1 MWLCQYPLNTIPK
14 EFVKINKGKKIHPAT
29 WLYNLSNELS
39 KNREID
45 LHIITESKAV
55 YRNHIFEYN
64 NIKFY
69 VLKSP
74 YLIPLINKSF
84 PSFLSIHFL
93 TNHYFSNR
101 IILRYINKIKPDLIH
116 SHGTENHYSLVA
128 LRSKYKTLISI
139 QGLMNLSIDYLNLDN
154 RVLLNEIFIFN
165 NGKYFG
171 SRTTW
176 VDNYIKKIN
185 PDAKI
190 YKMQEAMNPIF
201 FKDLKYNK
209 QKNIL
214 FVGAVEERKGLEYLI
229 EAFNKVCKIHKDY
242 RLLLIGSGDSAYIEK
257 LKTQLRKFGIIDKV
271 DFLGYKN
278 SKEIKFYHDCSKL
291 FVFPTLIDNSPNS
304 VAEAMVSGLP
314 IIVSDV
320 GGITSMIDDYK
331 DGILIPSKNSK
342 ALYEKIIELIEDND
356 LRNKLKLNA
365 FQKAKKR
372 FHPKV
377 VADSTLNTYK
387 KIIAEP

>member
-1 MWLCQYPLNTIPK
+1 M
-14 EFVKINKGKKIHPAT
+14 
-29 WLYNLSNELS
+29 SNELS

-55 YRNHIFEYN
+55 YRNHIFEHN
-64 NIKFY
+64 NINFY

-84 PSFLSIHFL
+84 PSFLNIHFL

-128 LRSKYKTLISI
+128 LKSKYKTVISI
-139 QGLMNLSIDYLNLDN
+139 QGLMNLSMDYLNLHN
-154 RVLLNEIFIFN
+154 RVLLNEIFIFT

-201 FKDLKYNK
+201 FKELKYNK

-242 RLLLIGSGDSAYIEK
+242 RLLLIGSGDSAYIEN

-314 IIVSDV
+314 IIASDV

-342 ALYEKIIELIEDND
+342 ALYEKIIELIEDNS
-356 LRNKLKLNA
+356 LRYKLKLNA

-387 KIIAEP
+387 KIIAGP